1 MNDNGAVTL
10 RDFGAEALAG
20 LRAALA
26 RDTRI
31 QIEGLLTDDSAVALA
46 AEVREAPFQTVT
58 TNSNGHVDLPRAWID
73 TLTPDQKRTFGEAM
87 QESATERFQYLYDTY
102 PLWDLGEAG
111 QLPAYWRGVL
121 DFLNGEAFLGF
132 ARAVT
137 GEARIAFADAQ
148 ITRYRRGAFLTGH
161 TDEGQ
166 GKNRYYA
173 YVLNLSPRWRLEW
186 GGLLMFHGVDGHVD
200 QALLPKFN
208 SLNLLRV
215 PQPHSVS
222 QVSLFAGDDRL
233 AITGWLRGA

>member
-1 MNDNGAVTL
+1 MNQNDAVTL
-10 RDFGAEALAG
+10 RDFGVEALAD
-20 LRAALA
+20 LRKALA

-31 QIEGLLTDDSAVALA
+31 QIQGLLTDSSAASLA
-46 AEVREAPFQTVT
+46 DEVRGAPFQTVT
-58 TNSNGHVDLPRAWID
+58 TNSQGHVDLPRAWID
-73 TLTPDQKRTFGEAM
+73 SLTPEQRRTFGEAM

-111 QLPAYWRGVL
+111 KLPPYWRGVL
-121 DFLNGEAFLGF
+121 KFLNGEAFLDF

-148 ITRYRRGAFLTGH
+148 VTRYRRGCFLTGH
-161 TDEGQ
+161 TDEGK

-173 YVLNLSPRWRLEW
+173 YVLNLSPRWRIEW
-186 GGLLMFHGVDGHVD
+186 GGLLMFHGDDGHVD

-208 SLNLLRV
+208 SLSLLKV

-233 AITGWLRGA
+233 AITGWLRGR

>member
-10 RDFGAEALAG
+10 GDFGADALG
-20 LRAALA
+20 ELRARLA

-31 QIEGLLTDDSAVALA
+31 QVQEVLTEESAIALA
-46 AEVREAPFQTVT
+46 TEVRGVPFQTVT
-58 TNSNGHVDLPRAWID
+58 TNSQGHVDLPKVWID
-73 TLTPDQKRTFGEAM
+73 TLTPEQKRTFGEAM

-111 QLPAYWRGVL
+111 QLPPYWQGVL
-121 DFLNGEAFLGF
+121 DFINGEAFLGF

-137 GEARIAFADAQ
+137 GEDRIAFADAQ
-148 ITRYRRGAFLTGH
+148 ITRYRRGSFLTGH
-161 TDEGQ
+161 TDEGK

-186 GGLLMFHGVDGHVD
+186 GGLLMFHGPEGHVD
-200 QALLPKFN
+200 KALLPKFN
-208 SLNLLRV
+208 SLSLLKV

-233 AITGWLRGA
+233 AITGWLRGR